1 MRAEDTERLNAGLA
15 QLDDIIR
22 AFRRGNVSPYGVDGA
37 LDEIRAMLKI
47 LIEERQLALDATASE
62 VSSKQRVAVERYAKR
77 KDEGRTSRESVDG
90 TSPQR

>member
-1 MRAEDTERLNAGLA
+1 MRAEDTDKLNAGLA

-47 LIEERQLALDATASE
+47 LIEERNSALDAAASE
-62 VSSKQRVAVERYAKR
+62 VSIEQRLPVERRPKG
-77 KDEGRTSRESVDG
+77 KDEGGTSREPVDG
-90 TSPQR
+90 TSPKR